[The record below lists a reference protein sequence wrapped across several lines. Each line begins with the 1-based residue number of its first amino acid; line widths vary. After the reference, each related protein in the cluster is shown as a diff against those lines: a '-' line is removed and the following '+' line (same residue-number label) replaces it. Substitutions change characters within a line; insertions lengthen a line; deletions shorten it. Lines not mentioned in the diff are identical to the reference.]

1 MGSSEG
7 IRQCLPSFTS
17 PLNLFNMS
25 RKLDLSQ
32 FRGEDSDDESGFAP
46 KVTLP
51 SQRPLIPTDR
61 DVASSRTR

>member
-1 MGSSEG
+1 MPSELHFP
-7 IRQCLPSFTS
+7 IETRS
-17 PLNLFNMS
+17 NLFNMS